1 MKGIRGDWKFSARAG
16 CQSQE
21 FQSRHLCVFVMDM
34 VILAHSSLK
43 VCLTCLLV
51 ETRTLFVLKMFLLE
65 WSFDVCL

>member
-43 VCLTCLLV
+43 VCLACLLV
-51 ETRTLFVLKMFLLE
+51 
-65 WSFDVCL
+65 